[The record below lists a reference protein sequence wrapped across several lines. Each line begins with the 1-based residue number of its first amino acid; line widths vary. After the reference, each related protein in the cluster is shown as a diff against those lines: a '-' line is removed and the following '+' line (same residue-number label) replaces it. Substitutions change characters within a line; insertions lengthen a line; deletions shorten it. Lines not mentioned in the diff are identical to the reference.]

1 MWMEPKVNYI
11 LVGSFVAF
19 LGAAVLVGILWLG
32 KTDYRGSYDRYE
44 AYIKESVAGL
54 SVDSTV
60 KYRGVDV
67 GRVKAIALNPNNPEE
82 VLLTMDIVRGTP
94 IKTDTIAV
102 LQTQGLTGL
111 ASIDLTG
118 GSREAPPLVAVE
130 GQDYPVIKTG
140 PSLFFR
146 LDDAISR
153 LLSEKALTKLLVDM
167 DQAAKGAA
175 DVLDEENR
183 AALKQ
188 TVKDLSDVAHTIAA
202 HKAQIE
208 QSLNGAARSAD
219 NLVKLTASLNTQVP
233 TLLAGINKSVAA
245 LDAATEELAK
255 TSKIV
260 GTVVNEAKP
269 ELQQF
274 TKRTLP
280 EAGLLVTE
288 LRQLTGTLTRV
299 ARELER
305 EPSSLVFGRK
315 APTRGP
321 GE

>member
-1 MWMEPKVNYI
+1 MEPKVNYI

-19 LGAAVLVGILWLG
+19 LGAAVLGGILWLG

-44 AYIKESVAGL
+44 AYMRESVAGL
-54 SVDSTV
+54 SVDSSV

-67 GRVKAIALNPNNPEE
+67 GRVKAIALNPDNPEE

-94 IKTDTIAV
+94 MKTDTIAV
-102 LQTQGLTGL
+102 LETQGLTGL
-111 ASIDLTG
+111 TTVNLTG
-118 GSREAPPLVAVE
+118 GSRDAPSLQAQE
-130 GQDYPVIKTG
+130 GQAYPVIRTG

-146 LDDAISR
+146 LDEAVSR
-153 LLSEKALTKLLVDM
+153 LLSEERLAQLLVDL
-167 DQAAKGAA
+167 DAAAKGAA
-175 DVLDEENR
+175 NVLDEDNR
-183 AALKQ
+183 TMLKR
-188 TVKDLSDVAHTIAA
+188 TIKDLSDVAQTIAA
-202 HKAQIE
+202 HKTQIE

-219 NLVKLTASLNTQVP
+219 NLMKLTVLLNEQVPALLAALNT
-233 TLLAGINKSVAA
+233 SVAG
-245 LDAATEELAK
+245 LSTATSELAQAGK
-255 TSKIV
+255 TV
-260 GTVVNEAKP
+260 GTVVNEARP

-274 TKRTLP
+274 TRRTLP

-288 LRQLTGTLTRV
+288 LRQLTSTLSRV

-315 APTRGP
+315 APSRGP

>member
-1 MWMEPKVNYI
+1 MEPKVNHV
-11 LVGSFVAF
+11 LVGSFVAL
-19 LGAAVLVGILWLG
+19 LGTAVLVGILWLG
-32 KTDYRGSYDRYE
+32 KTDYRGLYDRYE
-44 AYIKESVAGL
+44 AHMKESVAGL
-54 SVDSTV
+54 SVNSTV

-67 GRVKAIALNPNNPEE
+67 GRVRDIILRPDDPEE
-82 VLLTMDIVRGTP
+82 VLLTLDIIRGTP

-102 LQTQGLTGL
+102 LETQGLTGL
-111 ASIDLTG
+111 ATINLTG
-118 GSREAPPLVAVE
+118 GSREAPALVASK
-130 GQDYPVIKTG
+130 GQNYPIIKTG

-146 LDDAISR
+146 LDEAVSR
-153 LLSEKALTKLLVDM
+153 LLSEEGLAQLIVHLDS
-167 DQAAKGAA
+167 AAVGVAKI
-175 DVLDEENR
+175 LDEENR
-183 AALKQ
+183 TLLRRTIA
-188 TVKDLSDVAHTIAA
+188 DLSDVAHTIAA
-202 HKAQIE
+202 HRAQID

-219 NLVKLTASLNTQVP
+219 NLVKLTASLNAEVP
-233 TLLAGINKSVAA
+233 RVLDGINKSVAA
-245 LDAATEELAK
+245 LSAATDELAR
-255 TSKIV
+255 TSKTV
-260 GTVVNEAKP
+260 GAVVTEARP

-315 APTRGP
+315 TPRRGP

>member
-1 MWMEPKVNYI
+1 MEPKVNYI
-11 LVGSFVAF
+11 LVGSFVVF
-19 LGAAVLVGILWLG
+19 LGAAVLMGILWLG

-44 AYIKESVAGL
+44 AYMKESVAGL

-67 GRVKAIALNPNNPEE
+67 GRVKTIALNPNNPEE

-94 IKTDTIAV
+94 VKTDTIAV
-102 LQTQGLTGL
+102 LETQGLTGL
-111 ASIDLTG
+111 ATVNLTG
-118 GSREAPPLVAVE
+118 GSRDAPALQARE
-130 GQDYPVIKTG
+130 GQAYPVIKTG
-140 PSLFFR
+140 PSLFYR
-146 LDDAISR
+146 LDEAVTR
-153 LLSEKALTKLLVDM
+153 LLSEEGVAQLLADL
-167 DQAAKGAA
+167 DTAAKGAA
-175 DVLDEENR
+175 KVLDDDNR
-183 AALKQ
+183 TMLKR
-188 TVKDLSDVAHTIAA
+188 TIKDLSDVAQTIAA

-208 QSLNGAARSAD
+208 LTLNGAARSAD
-219 NLVKLTASLNTQVP
+219 NLVKLTASLNAEVP
-233 TLLAGINKSVAA
+233 ILIAGINKSVAA
-245 LDAATEELAK
+245 LGAATEELAR
-255 TSKIV
+255 TSRTV
-260 GTVVNEAKP
+260 GAVVNEARP

-274 TKRTLP
+274 TGRTLP

-315 APTRGP
+315 APSRGP

>member
-1 MWMEPKVNYI
+1 MEPKVNYI

-44 AYIKESVAGL
+44 AYMRESVAGL

-67 GRVKAIALNPNNPEE
+67 GRVKSIALRPDNPEE
-82 VLLTMDIVRGTP
+82 VLLTLDIIRGTP
-94 IKTDTIAV
+94 VKTDTIAK
-102 LQTQGLTGL
+102 LETQGLTGL
-111 ASIDLTG
+111 ATINLTG
-118 GSREAPPLVAVE
+118 GSRDALSLQAQT
-130 GQDYPVIKTG
+130 GQAYPVIKTG

-146 LDDAISR
+146 LDEAVSR
-153 LLSEKALTKLLVDM
+153 LLSEEGLAQLLVDL
-167 DQAAKGAA
+167 DSAAKGAA
-175 DVLDEENR
+175 KVLDEDNR
-183 AALKQ
+183 ILLKR
-188 TVKDLSDVAHTIAA
+188 TIKDLSDVAQTVAT
-202 HKAQIE
+202 HKTQIE

-219 NLVKLTASLNTQVP
+219 NLVKLTASLNEQVP
-233 TLLAGINKSVAA
+233 TLLAGLNKSVAA
-245 LDAATEELAK
+245 LGTATDELAR
-255 TSKIV
+255 TSKAV
-260 GTVVNEAKP
+260 GTVVNEARP

-274 TKRTLP
+274 TRRTLP
-280 EAGLLVTE
+280 EAGQLVTE
-288 LRQLTGTLTRV
+288 LRQLTGTLNRV

-315 APTRGP
+315 TPSRGP

>member
-1 MWMEPKVNYI
+1 MEPKVNYI

-44 AYIKESVAGL
+44 AYMRESVAGL
-54 SVDSTV
+54 SVNSTV

-67 GRVKAIALNPNNPEE
+67 GRVKNIALNPDNSEE
-82 VLLTMDIVRGTP
+82 VLLTMDIMRGTP
-94 IKTDTIAV
+94 IKIDTIAV
-102 LQTQGLTGL
+102 LETQGLTGL
-111 ASIDLTG
+111 ATINLKG
-118 GSREAPPLVAVE
+118 GSRDAPSLQAQE
-130 GQDYPVIKTG
+130 GQTYPIIKTS

-146 LDDAISR
+146 LDEAVSR
-153 LLSEKALTKLLVDM
+153 LLSEEGLAQLLVDL
-167 DQAAKGAA
+167 DAAAKGAA
-175 DVLDEENR
+175 KVLDEDNR
-183 AALKQ
+183 AML
-188 TVKDLSDVAHTIAA
+188 TRTIKDLSDVAQTIAA
-202 HKAQIE
+202 HKIQIE
-208 QSLNGAARSAD
+208 QSLNGASRSAD
-219 NLVKLTASLNTQVP
+219 NLVKLTTSLNAEVP
-233 TLLAGINKSVAA
+233 ILLAGINKSVAA
-245 LDAATEELAK
+245 LGTATDELAR
-255 TSKIV
+255 TSKTV
-260 GTVVNEAKP
+260 GAVVNEARP

-274 TKRTLP
+274 TRRTLP

-315 APTRGP
+315 SPSRGP

>member
-1 MWMEPKVNYI
+1 MEPKVNYV

-19 LGAAVLVGILWLG
+19 LGAAVLAGILWLG

-44 AYIKESVAGL
+44 AHMKESVAGL

-67 GRVKAIALNPNNPEE
+67 GRIKAIALRPDNPEE
-82 VLLTMDIVRGTP
+82 VLLTLDIVRGTP

-102 LQTQGLTGL
+102 LETQGLTGL
-111 ASIDLTG
+111 ASINLTG
-118 GSREAPPLVAVE
+118 GSRDAPSLQAQE
-130 GQDYPVIKTG
+130 GQAYPVIKTG
-140 PSLFFR
+140 PSLFSRF
-146 LDDAISR
+146 DEAASR
-153 LLSEKALTKLLVDM
+153 LLSEEGLAHLLSDLDM
-167 DQAAKGAA
+167 AAKGVAN
-175 DVLDEENR
+175 VLDEDNR
-183 AALKQ
+183 TVLKK
-188 TVKDLSDVAHTIAA
+188 TIKDLSDVAQTIAA
-202 HKAQIE
+202 HKTQIE
-208 QSLNGAARSAD
+208 HSLNGAAKSAD
-219 NLVKLTASLNTQVP
+219 NLVRLTALLNEQVP
-233 TLLAGINKSVAA
+233 PLLAGINKSVIA
-245 LDAATEELAK
+245 LGTATDELAR
-255 TSKIV
+255 TSKAV
-260 GTVVNEAKP
+260 GTVVNDARP

-274 TKRTLP
+274 TRRTLP

-315 APTRGP
+315 TPPRGP

>member
-1 MWMEPKVNYI
+1 MEPKVNYI

-32 KTDYRGSYDRYE
+32 KTDYRGTYDRYE
-44 AYIKESVAGL
+44 AHMKESVAGL

-94 IKTDTIAV
+94 IKNDTIAV
-102 LQTQGLTGL
+102 LETQGLTGL
-111 ASIDLTG
+111 ATINLTG
-118 GSREAPPLVAVE
+118 GSRDAPSLQVQE
-130 GQDYPVIKTG
+130 GQAYPVIKTG

-146 LDDAISR
+146 LDEAVSR
-153 LLSEKALTKLLVDM
+153 LLSEEGLAQLLVDL
-167 DQAAKGAA
+167 DSAAKGAA
-175 DVLDEENR
+175 KVLDEENR
-183 AALKQ
+183 TLLKQ
-188 TVKDLSDVAHTIAA
+188 TIKDVSDVAQTIAT

-219 NLVKLTASLNTQVP
+219 NLVKLTASLNAQVP
-233 TLLAGINKSVAA
+233 TLLTGINKSVTA
-245 LDAATEELAK
+245 LEAATEELAK
-255 TSKIV
+255 TSKAV

-274 TKRTLP
+274 TRRTLP
-280 EAGLLVTE
+280 EAGQLVTE
-288 LRQLTGTLTRV
+288 LRQLTSTLTRV

-315 APTRGP
+315 APSRGP

>member
-1 MWMEPKVNYI
+1 MEPKVNYI
-11 LVGSFVAF
+11 LVGSFVTF
-19 LGAAVLVGILWLG
+19 LGAAILIGVLWLG

-44 AYIKESVAGL
+44 AYMKESVAGL
-54 SVDSTV
+54 SIDSTV

-67 GRVKAIALNPNNPEE
+67 GRVKDIALRPDNPEE
-82 VLLTMDIVRGTP
+82 VLLTLDIVRGTP

-102 LQTQGLTGL
+102 LETQGLTGL
-111 ASIDLTG
+111 ATINLTG
-118 GSREAPPLVAVE
+118 GSREAPVLVASE
-130 GQDYPVIKTG
+130 GQDYPVLKTG

-146 LDDAISR
+146 LDEAVSR
-153 LLSEKALTKLLVDM
+153 LLSEEGLAQLIVHLDS
-167 DQAAKGAA
+167 AAVGVAKI
-175 DVLDEENR
+175 LDEENR
-183 AALKQ
+183 TLLKR
-188 TVKDLSDVAHTIAA
+188 TIKDLSDVAQTIAA
-202 HKAQIE
+202 HRTQID

-219 NLVKLTASLNTQVP
+219 NLVKLTGSLNAEVP

-245 LDAATEELAK
+245 LGAATDELAR
-255 TSKIV
+255 TSKTV
-260 GTVVNEAKP
+260 GTVVNEARP

-274 TKRTLP
+274 TRRTLP

-305 EPSSLVFGRK
+305 EPSSLLFGRK
-315 APTRGP
+315 APSRGP

>member
-1 MWMEPKVNYI
+1 MEPKVNYI

-32 KTDYRGSYDRYE
+32 KTDYRGTYDRYE
-44 AYIKESVAGL
+44 AYMKESVAGL

-102 LQTQGLTGL
+102 LETQGLTGL
-111 ASIDLTG
+111 ATINLAG
-118 GSREAPPLVAVE
+118 GSRDAPLLQVQE
-130 GQDYPVIKTG
+130 GQAHPVIKTG
-140 PSLFFR
+140 PSLFVR
-146 LDDAISR
+146 LDEAVSR
-153 LLSEKALTKLLVDM
+153 LLSEEGLAQLLVDL
-167 DQAAKGAA
+167 DAASKGVAK
-175 DVLDEENR
+175 VLDEENR
-183 AALKQ
+183 MLLKR
-188 TVKDLSDVAHTIAA
+188 TIKDLSEVAQTIAA
-202 HKAQIE
+202 HKNQID
-208 QSLNGAARSAD
+208 QSLTGAAQSAD

-233 TLLAGINKSVAA
+233 ALLTGINKSVAA

-255 TSKIV
+255 TSKTI
-260 GTVVNEAKP
+260 GTVVNEARP

-315 APTRGP
+315 APLRGP

>member
-1 MWMEPKVNYI
+1 MEPKVNYI

-44 AYIKESVAGL
+44 AYMRESVAGL

-67 GRVKAIALNPNNPEE
+67 GRVKSITLRPDNPEE
-82 VLLTMDIVRGTP
+82 VLLTLDIVRGTP
-94 IKTDTIAV
+94 VKTDTIAK
-102 LQTQGLTGL
+102 LETQGLTGL
-111 ASIDLTG
+111 ATINLTG
-118 GSREAPPLVAVE
+118 GSRDALSLQAQT
-130 GQDYPVIKTG
+130 GQAYPVIKTG

-146 LDDAISR
+146 LDEAVSR
-153 LLSEKALTKLLVDM
+153 LLSEEGLAQLLVDL
-167 DQAAKGAA
+167 DFAAKGAA
-175 DVLDEENR
+175 KVLDEDNR
-183 AALKQ
+183 ILLKR
-188 TVKDLSDVAHTIAA
+188 TIKDLSDVAQTVAT
-202 HKAQIE
+202 HKTQIE

-219 NLVKLTASLNTQVP
+219 NLVKLTASLNEQVP
-233 TLLAGINKSVAA
+233 TLLAGLNKSVAA
-245 LDAATEELAK
+245 LGTATDELAR
-255 TSKIV
+255 TSRTV
-260 GTVVNEAKP
+260 GTVVNEARP

-274 TKRTLP
+274 TRRTLP
-280 EAGLLVTE
+280 EAGQLVTE
-288 LRQLTGTLTRV
+288 LRQLTGTLNRV

-315 APTRGP
+315 TPSRGP

>member
-1 MWMEPKVNYI
+1 MEPKVNYV

-32 KTDYRGSYDRYE
+32 KTDYRGLYDRYE
-44 AYIKESVAGL
+44 AHMKESVAGL
-54 SVDSTV
+54 SVNSTV

-67 GRVKAIALNPNNPEE
+67 GRVRDIALRPDNPEE
-82 VLLTMDIVRGTP
+82 VLLMLDIARGTP
-94 IKTDTIAV
+94 IKTDTRAV
-102 LQTQGLTGL
+102 LETQGLTGL
-111 ASIDLTG
+111 ATVNLTG
-118 GSREAPPLVAVE
+118 GSREAPALVALE
-130 GQDYPVIKTG
+130 GQNYPVIKTG

-146 LDDAISR
+146 LDEAVSR
-153 LLSEKALTKLLVDM
+153 LLSEEGLAQLIVHLDS
-167 DQAAKGAA
+167 AAVGVAKM
-175 DVLDEENR
+175 LDEENQTL
-183 AALKQ
+183 LKR
-188 TVKDLSDVAHTIAA
+188 TIKDLSDVAQTIAS
-202 HKAQIE
+202 HKTQID
-208 QSLNGAARSAD
+208 QSLNGAAKSAD
-219 NLVKLTASLNTQVP
+219 NLVKVTASLNAQVP
-233 TLLAGINKSVAA
+233 TLLADINKSMVA
-245 LDAATEELAK
+245 LDSATEELAK
-255 TSKIV
+255 TSKTI
-260 GTVVNEAKP
+260 GTVVNESKP

-315 APTRGP
+315 AQPRGP

>member
-1 MWMEPKVNYI
+1 MEPKVNYI

-44 AYIKESVAGL
+44 AYMRESVAGL

-82 VLLTMDIVRGTP
+82 VLLSLDIVRGTP

-102 LQTQGLTGL
+102 LETQGLTGL
-111 ASIDLTG
+111 ATINLTG
-118 GSREAPPLVAVE
+118 GSRDAPSLQAPD
-130 GQDYPVIKTG
+130 GQAYPVIKTG
-140 PSLFFR
+140 TSLFFR
-146 LDDAISR
+146 LDEAVSR
-153 LLSEKALTKLLVDM
+153 LLSEEGLVQLLVDL
-167 DQAAKGAA
+167 DAAAKGAA
-175 DVLDEENR
+175 KVLDEENR
-183 AALKQ
+183 TLLKR
-188 TVKDLSDVAHTIAA
+188 TIKDLSDVAQTIVA
-202 HKAQIE
+202 HRTQIE
-208 QSLNGAARSAD
+208 QSLNGAAKSAD
-219 NLVKLTASLNTQVP
+219 NLVKLTASLNEQVP
-233 TLLAGINKSVAA
+233 ALLTGINKSVAA
-245 LDAATEELAK
+245 LGTATDELAR
-255 TSKIV
+255 TSKTV
-260 GTVVNEAKP
+260 GAVVNDARP

-274 TKRTLP
+274 TRRTLP
-280 EAGLLVTE
+280 ETGLLVTE

-315 APTRGP
+315 TPPRGP